1 MIHQRP
7 MISPTLV
14 GRAGELA
21 LLTET
26 VTSTPAVAVV
36 EGEAGM
42 GKTRLVGELSRT
54 GLRVL
59 TGGCARIRE
68 PFPLGPIVEALR
80 EVSDDLTGL
89 SKVAGAL
96 RPLLPELA
104 ERLPEPPEPLDDRA
118 GERHRVFR
126 GLGEILRALGQAVL
140 VVEDL
145 HWADEQTVEFLG
157 YLLSDPPSDLAV
169 VLTYRADEASADLR
183 AVTARLPR
191 AVAHARVRLA
201 PMDVAQTRALAAAIL
216 GTEEVSLDFAEHL
229 CERASGV
236 PLAVQELVALLRQRG
251 TLMHR
256 GGEWARRTIAR
267 LDVPAGVRD
276 PVLERVGRLSPQ
288 AEAVVRA
295 ASVLYEPM
303 PVEVLATTARLPYE
317 SALDGLDEAVEHGL
331 LAARGET
338 AAFRHVLAA
347 QAVYEEIPAARRR
360 DLHARAAAAVGSMPS
375 VPLGQLAH
383 HHRRAGHMAEWVE
396 AAERAADQAR
406 RLGDDAEV
414 VRILEAV
421 LRHAPLEAE
430 HRGRLTIKLAW
441 AAEGLLHIPDV
452 IDLLALAL
460 DQAPS
465 PVVRAELT
473 LLMLYLK
480 DATGQSPGPWFEA
493 LAAAVEDLD
502 VEAQPEL
509 AVRMMTVLSM
519 GRDARTADRRWMD
532 RTLAVLPA
540 VRNAHLQIFVLGKIT
555 SSMVLMGDPRWAEL
569 IEEVRG
575 SLGHQ
580 AWHRAKVNAYYSIGS
595 ALAFVGDHVQAQTIL
610 RVALEGAAPLAEVS
624 GGDMIDRCRSALAVA
639 DYCAGSWDGLTTE
652 TALLAERL
660 SERPKDRYAT
670 ATVAAC
676 LALARTDAAGA
687 ESGIRQ
693 VMIEVPGNMDETSLL
708 VTALLRQAVARG
720 EPERTVAEVLP
731 LAESWFER
739 GLRPS
744 EVRILPALTEAM
756 VAAGRAGQA
765 ADLVTRAEQALAG
778 LAAPLA
784 PAALRHARG
793 FLDPRG
799 GHFTAAAEL
808 YDAVHCP
815 YEAAQARER
824 AGTDEQLRQAI
835 DAYEAL
841 GARWDLDR
849 AARLARERGLSLP
862 ARHRGGTRGYGDAL
876 SPRERDVARLAASGR
891 TNKEIAQE
899 LFLSAKTVERHL
911 SSVLRKLGLRSR
923 IELAL
928 MGDAA
933 TAD

>member
-1 MIHQRP
+1 
-7 MISPTLV
+7 MISPALV

-26 VTSTPAVAVV
+26 VSHTPAVAVV

-42 GKTRLVGELSRT
+42 GKTRLVGELSGT

-89 SKVAGAL
+89 SPVAGAL

-126 GLGEILRALGQAVL
+126 GLGEILRALGKIVL

-157 YLLSDPPSDLAV
+157 YLLSDPPRDLAV

-201 PMDVAQTRALAAAIL
+201 AMDVAQTRALAAAIL
-216 GTEEVSLDFAEHL
+216 DTEEISLDFAEHL

-236 PLAVQELVALLRQRG
+236 PLALLRQRG

-276 PVLERVGRLSPQ
+276 PVLERVHRLSPQ

-295 ASVLYEPM
+295 ASVLHEPM
-303 PVEVLATTARLPYE
+303 PVEVLAATARLPYE
-317 SALDGLDEAVEHGL
+317 SVLDGLDEAVEHGL
-331 LAARGET
+331 LTARGET

-347 QAVYEEIPAARRR
+347 QAVYEDIPAARRR
-360 DLHARAAAAVGSMPS
+360 DLHARAAAAVEAMPS

-383 HHRRAGHMAEWVE
+383 HHRRAGHMAAWVE

-430 HRGRLTIKLAW
+430 HRGRLTVKLGW

-460 DQAPS
+460 DQDPS

-473 LLMLYLK
+473 LLLIYLK
-480 DATGQSPGPWFEA
+480 DAAGQGSDPWFEA
-493 LAAAVEDLD
+493 LAPVVADLD
-502 VEAQPEL
+502 VEAEPEL
-509 AVRMMTVLSM
+509 AVRVMTVLSM
-519 GRDARTADRRWMD
+519 GRDARTADRHWMD

-540 VRNAHLQIFVLGKIT
+540 VKDAHLQIFVLGKIV
-555 SSMVLMGDPRWAEL
+555 SSMVLMGDPRWTEL
-569 IEEVRG
+569 IEEVRR
-575 SLGHQ
+575 SVGHR

-595 ALAFVGDHVQAQTIL
+595 ALAFVGDHVRAQTIL
-610 RVALEGAAPLAEVS
+610 RVALDGAAPLAPMN

-639 DYCAGSWDGLTTE
+639 DYCAGSWDGLDAE
-652 TALLAERL
+652 TALLNERL
-660 SERPKDRYAT
+660 SERPKDRYAA
-670 ATVAAC
+670 ATVTAC
-676 LALARTDAAGA
+676 LALARADAPGA
-687 ESGIRQ
+687 ESGIRR
-693 VMIEVPGNMDETSLL
+693 VMTEVPGMVDETPLL
-708 VTALLRQAVARG
+708 VTALLRQAVVRG
-720 EPERTVAEVLP
+720 EAEGAVAEVLP
-731 LAESWFER
+731 LIESWIER

-756 VAAGRAGQA
+756 VAAGRATAA
-765 ADLVTRAEQALAG
+765 ADLVTRSEQAIAG

-793 FLDPRG
+793 FLDPSG

-808 YDAVHCP
+808 YEAIQCP

-835 DAYEAL
+835 EAYEAL

-876 SPRERDVARLAASGR
+876 SPRERDVARLAASGL

-911 SSVLRKLGLRSR
+911 SAVLRKLSLRSR
-923 IELAL
+923 IELAR

-933 TAD
+933 TAE